1 MSEIVS
7 NTDEKKSKT
16 SERDYDI
23 FKDSLVR
30 YIGFSNEFGEALRKV
45 IPLRYVAF
53 SYVIE
58 IIYFFADAFH
68 KGHKAYN
75 DPNAPDNL
83 HLHVLKKSSH
93 TICWQFFATVVIPP
107 LIINRGVQFSYLIT
121 KRLSSNT
128 KALKLIPTFVGLSMI
143 PLMPYTIDPMVDEY
157 MEKYLGRF
165 FD

>member
-1 MSEIVS
+1 MSEKVS
-7 NTDEKKSKT
+7 NTDETKSKT
-16 SERDYDI
+16 SEREYDI
-23 FKDSLVR
+23 FKDSPVR
-30 YIGFSNEFGEALRKV
+30 YIGFSNEIGEALRKV
-45 IPLRYVAF
+45 IPLKYVAF

-58 IIYFFADAFH
+58 IIYFFSDALH

-107 LIINRGVQFSYLIT
+107 LIINRGVQFTYLIT
-121 KRLSSNT
+121 KRLSSNS
-128 KALKLIPTFVGLSMI
+128 KALKFIPTFVGLSMI
-143 PLMPYTIDPMVDEY
+143 PIMPYKIDPLVDKY

-165 FD
+165 FN